1 MKGIKSLA
9 FGAMLV
15 FTSACTDGAPF
26 GFAHLPAADNQIHV
40 SKDAE
45 TRPAYDIRGAE
56 VHVPREL
63 TVSEENQIYP
73 WADIVWRGDPPG
85 DRYDQIATIFD
96 AATTELSSQMQ
107 TGAAVIL
114 DIEVRGFHALTEK
127 ARYGYGG
134 NYSISFDL
142 ALRDAATGVELR
154 PAERINIVEPA
165 AWGQQAADNEAR
177 GLTQKVVVTR
187 LITEAIERHLSR
199 LPVSGA

>member
-15 FTSACTDGAPF
+15 LTSACTDGAPF
-26 GFAHLPAADNQIHV
+26 GLMRLPPAENQIHARTG
-40 SKDAE
+40 AE

-56 VHVPREL
+56 VRVSRAL
-63 TVSEENQIYP
+63 SVSEENQIYP

-85 DRYDQIATIFD
+85 DRYDQIATIFQE
-96 AATTELSSQMQ
+96 ATSDLSSQMQ
-107 TGAAVIL
+107 AGPPVIL
-114 DIEVRGFHALTEK
+114 EIEVRGFHALTEK
-127 ARYGYGG
+127 ARYSYGG

-142 ALRDAATGVELR
+142 ALRDAASGAELR
-154 PAERINIVEPA
+154 PAERINIVKPA

-187 LITEAIERHLSR
+187 LIAEAIERHLTR
-199 LPVSGA
+199 PLPPGA